1 MPSFIDRADI
11 RSAATIGLIGIFG
24 GVFIGIVVVGNHD
37 ELKFTQAMWEQM
49 FSLFI
54 GLIIGVF
61 AWLGITRGQ
70 TNDTGTNRPAG
81 P

>member
-1 MPSFIDRADI
+1 MAGIIDKADI
-11 RSAATIGLIGIFG
+11 RSVSTIALISIFG
-24 GVFIGIVVVGNHD
+24 GVFIGIVVVGNHE

-70 TNDTGTNRPAG
+70 QASKE
-81 P
+81 